1 MKKTIPSL
9 LGAGAGHLA
18 GAVKSTTSVGSK
30 TKRFFVRLKNDFQ
43 SGYHSAQN
51 DDHDDVILPY

>member
-9 LGAGAGHLA
+9 LGAGAGHVA

-30 TKRFFVRLKNDFQ
+30 TKRFFARLKNDFQ

-51 DDHDDVILPY
+51 NNHEEILPY